1 MIFISCLCFFQTLF
15 DEMLE
20 EEQENKNVIV
30 IKIEQYLNEIAEL
43 RKVISVTV
51 PVQFYNLQN

>member
-1 MIFISCLCFFQTLF
+1 
-15 DEMLE
+15 MLE